1 MFYGWKISLLS
12 MGGNF
17 MLQGSVALLHERFYG
32 APVRRLWLDA
42 R

>member
-17 MLQGSVALLHERFYG
+17 MLQGSVLYCMNAFMEPLG
-32 APVRRLWLDA
+32 LWLDA